1 VYLKGY
7 LNLIKVLEVEA
18 SKGFGGQEKRT
29 VRLANNMPV
38 DKVKTYFAVNPDSV
52 LMRDAE
58 KLGIECLAVK
68 TRATYDIF
76 AVLTLVRY
84 IKEFGINIVSTHSG
98 RDGWLGGMAAKIA
111 GVKCVRVRHL
121 QTPFS
126 SAFSYKYLTDEVTAI
141 SEGVRNYIASRAV
154 KREKIRLIFTGV
166 DTKQFQKIDSS
177 FRSEF
182 GISEDTFLI
191 GIVAILRGAKRHKD
205 LIDAVKA
212 LSEKYNLKLVIAGEG
227 PQWDNLQNKIK
238 EDGLLDKVIMT
249 GYRSDT
255 VNILSAIDL
264 FVLPSNMEAL
274 GTALLEAEACGVPVV
289 GSRVGG
295 IPEAL
300 EDGGSG
306 LLFECE
312 NVDDLTIKI
321 EKFIVDKEFYAK
333 ASKRAREFVEEKF
346 SVEKMVSDTVRQY
359 EELLLK

>member
-18 SKGFGGQEKRT
+18 SKGFGGQEKRS
-29 VRLANNMPV
+29 VRLANNMPE

-58 KLGIECLAVK
+58 KLDIECLPVV

-76 AVLTLVRY
+76 AVFTLVRY
-84 IKEFGINIVSTHSG
+84 IKELGIDIVSTHSG

-121 QTPFS
+121 QTPFA

-141 SEGVRNYIASRAV
+141 SNGVRDYIASRGV

-166 DTKQFQKIDSS
+166 DTRQFQKRDSS

-182 GISEDTFLI
+182 GISNETFLI

-205 LIDAVKA
+205 LIDALKL
-212 LSEKYNLKLVIAGEG
+212 LSEKYDVKLVIAGEG
-227 PQWDNLQNKIK
+227 PQLENLQNKIK
-238 EDGLLDKVIMT
+238 EDGLEDRVIMT

-255 VNILSAIDL
+255 VNILSALDL

-274 GTALLEAEACGVPVV
+274 GTALLEAQACGVPVI

-300 EDGGSG
+300 EEGGSG
-306 LLFECE
+306 LLFESE
-312 NVDDLTIKI
+312 NVGDLTEKI
-321 EKFIVDKEFYAK
+321 ERFIVDKEFHAR

-346 SVEKMVSDTVRQY
+346 SVEKMVEDTLKQY
-359 EELLLK
+359 EELLSK

>member
-1 VYLKGY
+1 MYLKGY

-29 VRLANNMPV
+29 VRLANNMPQ
-38 DKVKTYFAVNPDSV
+38 DRVKTYFAVNPDSK
-52 LMRDAE
+52 LMAMKE
-58 KLGIECLAVK
+58 ELGIECFPVA

-84 IKEFGINIVSTHSG
+84 IKELGIDIVSTHSG

-121 QTPFS
+121 QTPFAG
-126 SAFSYKYLTDEVTAI
+126 AFSYKYLTDEVTAI
-141 SEGVRNYIASRAV
+141 SEGVRGYIASRGV

-166 DTKQFQKIDSS
+166 DTKQFCKSESS
-177 FRSEF
+177 FRSEY
-182 GISEDTFLI
+182 GISNETFLI
-191 GIVAILRGAKRHKD
+191 GIVAILRAAKRHND
-205 LIDAVKA
+205 LIDAVKK
-212 LSEKYNLKLVIAGEG
+212 LSEAHDVKLVIVGEG
-227 PQWDNLQNKIK
+227 PQWQNLQERIQK
-238 EDGLLDKVIMT
+238 EGLEGMVIMT

-255 VNILSAIDL
+255 VNILNALDL

-312 NVDDLTIKI
+312 NVDDLVDKI
-321 EKFIVDKEFYAK
+321 ERFIVDGDFHAK
-333 ASKRAREFVEEKF
+333 ASKRAREFVQEKF
-346 SVEKMVSDTVRQY
+346 SVEKMAADTLKQY
-359 EELLLK
+359 EEILA